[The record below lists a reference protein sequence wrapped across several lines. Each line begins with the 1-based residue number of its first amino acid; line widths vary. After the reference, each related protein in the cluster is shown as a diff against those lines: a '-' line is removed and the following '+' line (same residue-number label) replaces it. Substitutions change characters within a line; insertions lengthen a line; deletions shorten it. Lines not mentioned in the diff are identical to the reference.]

1 MGFPGDSDGKE
12 FTCNAGDQVQSLGW
26 EDPLEKEMATHS
38 SVLAW
43 EFHGQKSLEGS
54 QRVKYGLSDQN
65 FTVNHIYKSNKF
77 VGFIV
82 YSITI
87 NYIY

>member
-1 MGFPGDSDGKE
+1 MVKNSPAMQETRFNPWVGKIP
-12 FTCNAGDQVQSLGW
+12 W
-26 EDPLEKEMATHS
+26 KKEMATHS